1 MSIMA
6 QDAAGFSSDV
16 RVTFTVNGRPVHV
29 ETRAPDGPVRLDEL
43 LPALRAIDDRLI
55 ESAVANRETAGERIS
70 CRKGCSACCRVQPV
84 PVTPPEAIAL
94 ARLVDALP
102 EPRRRAVHA
111 SFAAARER
119 LHAAGLYDVFM
130 RRDPGITR
138 EAATAAAR
146 HYMGLGL
153 TCPFLVDDACSI
165 YPDRPFVCRQY
176 FVTSP
181 PELCVAPLDNPVKP
195 VTMPARFAT
204 ALLKA
209 AEALNGRTQ
218 YTAPLVLALD
228 YAEANREELARTHD
242 AKQAFGKVMDSLWDS
257 AKTPIDK

>member
-1 MSIMA
+1 MA
-6 QDAAGFSSDV
+6 QDGAGFSSDV
-16 RVTFTVNGRPVHV
+16 RVTFTVNGRAVHA
-29 ETRAPDGPVRLDEL
+29 EARAPDGPVRLDEL

-55 ESAVANRETAGERIS
+55 EAAVAHHETAGGRIS

-84 PVTPPEAIAL
+84 PVTPPEAGAL

-111 SFAAARER
+111 AFAAAREGLR
-119 LHAAGLYDVFM
+119 TAGLYEVFI
-130 RRDPGITR
+130 RRDPGMTR
-138 EAATAAAR
+138 EATIAAAR
-146 HYMGLGL
+146 RYMGLGL
-153 TCPFLVDDACSI
+153 ICPFLVDDTCSI

-195 VTMPARFAT
+195 VRMPARFAT

-209 AEALNGRTQ
+209 AEALNGRAQHTV
-218 YTAPLVLALD
+218 PLVLALD
-228 YAEANREELARTHD
+228 YAEANQDELARTHD
-242 AKQAFGKVMDSLWDS
+242 GKQAFRQVMDSLRES
-257 AKTPIDK
+257 RAIPTDK

>member
-1 MSIMA
+1 M
-6 QDAAGFSSDV
+6 
-16 RVTFTVNGRPVHV
+16 TFTVNGHPVHV
-29 ETRAPDGPVRLDEL
+29 ETRAPNGPARLDEL

-55 ESAVANRETAGERIS
+55 EAVVALHEKAGERIS

-84 PVTPPEAIAL
+84 PVTPPEAAAL
-94 ARLVDALP
+94 ARLVEALP

-119 LHAAGLYDVFM
+119 LRTAGLYDVFI

-138 EAATAAAR
+138 ETATAAAHR
-146 HYMGLGL
+146 YIGLGL
-153 TCPFLVDDACSI
+153 TCPFLIDDVCSI

-181 PELCVAPLDNPVKP
+181 PELCTAPLDNPVKP
-195 VTMPARFAT
+195 VKMPARFAT

-209 AEALNGRTQ
+209 VEALNGSAQ
-218 YTAPLVLALD
+218 YTVPLVLALD
-228 YAEANREELARTHD
+228 YAEANRDELARPHD
-242 AKQAFGKVMDSLWDS
+242 AKEAFGKVMDSLRES
-257 AKTPIDK
+257 AGTPTDK